1 MLLSRPSSLSRSR
14 VQPVRRSGFPHRT
27 GRCCS
32 PRTSW
37 WRCATASVSPP
48 MCIGPHGT
56 ACRSPSRCRSCCS
69 APPTASRG
77 RGLVERSLV
86 LRRARLRGGPAGH
99 AGTVRVGRHVLEVPR
114 PRCPGRLRYGRVGRR
129 ASLHV
134 GRRRHV
140 RHLLRRA
147 HAGGRGQDEPA
158 APAGAAAQPGR
169 HLPPVG
175 AQGPQPRRVR
185 AGPAARLGVRPA
197 PRLARPGGASH
208 VRGGGGGRLVRG
220 DAPAAGPQPP
230 RRGAGVRGLRA
241 HPDDARGRRRPGR
254 RLPALGP
261 HRRELAPLL
270 RAHGRRADAARRRL
284 VRPLLRQHVREL
296 PGAVGRQDRAA
307 AAARRALDARREHP
321 LPRRRRRLRSGRGA
335 ARFRQRAALAVVRPP
350 SERTAHRSRRMAAH
364 PPVRNGHGG
373 RRQGRERPVGGT
385 AATGATRRSGRC
397 RRRNRPAT
405 TSTRTGR

>member
-1 MLLSRPSSLSRSR
+1 MQKLRIGLALIVPGTVAAALTPLRDLGAGSGSRNVRGGAVRRGCHGADARRRPSRHRCVSARAG
-14 VQPVRRSGFPHRT
+14 RRAGRRT
-27 GRCCS
+27 AAGAPAAHTLRQARTR
-32 PRTSW
+32 PRRTV
-37 WRCATASVSPP
+37 A
-48 MCIGPHGT
+48 
-56 ACRSPSRCRSCCS
+56 
-69 APPTASRG
+69 
-77 RGLVERSLV
+77 V

-99 AGTVRVGRHVLEVPR
+99 AGTVRIGGHVLEVPR
-114 PRCPGRLRYGRVGRR
+114 PRCPGRLRHGRVGRR

-169 HLPPVG
+169 HLPAVG

-241 HPDDARGRRRPGR
+241 HPTDARGRRRPGR

-321 LPRRRRRLRSGRGA
+321 LPRRRR
-335 ARFRQRAALAVVRPP
+335 PT
-350 SERTAHRSRRMAAH
+350 SERTRRCPLSPASCTLS
-364 PPVRNGHGG
+364 GS
-373 RRQGRERPVGGT
+373 T
-385 AATGATRRSGRC
+385 AI
-397 RRRNRPAT
+397 
-405 TSTRTGR
+405 